1 MKEKQNMSNYTY
13 NTGGFKGKLAGKT
26 YDSLEAMRHC
36 ERLEAMRRAVP
47 TEDEAAFDDL
57 PADKIKNCSSARLQE
72 RAGKGRPRDE
82 RHRSADVF

>member
-36 ERLEAMRRAVP
+36 ERLEAMRRACPQRTRPHSTISQP
-47 TEDEAAFDDL
+47 T
-57 PADKIKNCSSARLQE
+57 R
-72 RAGKGRPRDE
+72 
-82 RHRSADVF
+82 